1 MPLLELLYAALHS
14 THGIIVSSR
23 DPEKLRQKLY
33 PLRKEDPS
41 LLPLSFIISPLNPRE
56 DLWIVKVS
64 QDGQ

>member
-14 THGIIVSSR
+14 TYGIIVSSR

-56 DLWIVKVS
+56 DLWIVKVNAN
-64 QDGQ
+64 GE